1 MAARIE
7 FSTAKDA
14 SSNTRQVFSM
24 GEGGAFT
31 GEADTA
37 ALYGY
42 HTSLN
47 NTNNYVDLTQ
57 WTRDSFIIL
66 ELFGGINPNS
76 SGSGA
81 YNDPVHMYIYK
92 GTGWTGSRVG
102 HYIYCV
108 SVAPPARQAFP
119 SGTGYSGNAQISAV
133 WTDGSSTYGNETATS
148 THYIRLLIPNGNNSN
163 SFTKSFRIF
172 RRR

>member
-1 MAARIE
+1 
-7 FSTAKDA
+7 
-14 SSNTRQVFSM
+14 
-24 GEGGAFT
+24 
-31 GEADTA
+31 
-37 ALYGY
+37 
-42 HTSLN
+42 
-47 NTNNYVDLTQ
+47 
-57 WTRDSFIIL
+57 
-66 ELFGGINPNS
+66 
-76 SGSGA
+76 
-81 YNDPVHMYIYK
+81 MYIYK

-163 SFTKSFRIF
+163 SFTKSFRTVSYTHLTLPTN
-172 RRR
+172 REV